1 MDVKCKRIIYF
12 NVIIKFGRDL
22 AIQVLFSVKLYTD
35 IDQFFTFMIIMVFGL
50 SEAKGQTTD
59 DIKPQIIR

>member
-12 NVIIKFGRDL
+12 NVIIKFGRYL